1 MSTNLSTTRFV
12 ENSRYSGTSIRKR
25 ERSPPHVGISPEEK
39 TNEVFHKIK
48 KSPVVSDLPSLIPQ
62 NPNPV
67 IEPFNLLDLAVDLSS
82 PRSTGQASP
91 SGSPPLI
98 EDEATDKLPK
108 IS

>member
-1 MSTNLSTTRFV
+1 MSANLSTTRFV
-12 ENSRYSGTSIRKR
+12 ENSLYSGTSIRKR
-25 ERSPPHVGISPEEK
+25 ERSPPHEGSSSEEK

-48 KSPVVSDLPSLIPQ
+48 RSPGASDLSSLIPQ

-82 PRSTGQASP
+82 LRSTGQASP
-91 SGSPPLI
+91 SGRPPLI
-98 EDEATDKLPK
+98 EDEAIDRLPK